1 MKNKF
6 NYIEIVKIL
15 NALYREQA
23 ELAYQMIHNNN
34 INLNVSKSTTF
45 LIFLLQYMINK
56 INKDSYMCKST

>member
-15 NALYREQA
+15 TALYREQA

-34 INLNVSKSTTF
+34 INLKSDYDNLMSDIHF
-45 LIFLLQYMINK
+45 YENIKNNLSIE
-56 INKDSYMCKST
+56 

>member
-34 INLNVSKSTTF
+34 INLKSDYDTLMSDIHF
-45 LIFLLQYMINK
+45 YENIKNNLSIE
-56 INKDSYMCKST
+56 